1 MDHHRVGSKRNNN
14 PVPERVLKTKQGG
27 GNIAALVHK
36 KEIEKMKLT
45 LEQLIAARNALE
57 GPYETITMEDIAE
70 EFKSEDEA
78 AESLKLDIRDA
89 LLRDDIRRGQVNKL
103 EKIGDLF
110 RLYNSLV
117 EDEEEHLDWYHLMDV
132 MDNEDEVI
140 ESLTEEIAK
149 LKNSK

>member
-1 MDHHRVGSKRNNN
+1 
-14 PVPERVLKTKQGG
+14 
-27 GNIAALVHK
+27 
-36 KEIEKMKLT
+36 MKLT

-57 GPYETITMEDIAE
+57 GAHETITMEDITE
-70 EFKSEDEA
+70 EFESEDEA

-89 LLRDDIRRGQVNKL
+89 LLRDDIRRERETKM

-110 RLYNSLV
+110 NIYNSLI

-149 LKNSK
+149 LIRG

>member
-1 MDHHRVGSKRNNN
+1 
-14 PVPERVLKTKQGG
+14 
-27 GNIAALVHK
+27 
-36 KEIEKMKLT
+36 MKLT

-57 GPYETITMEDIAE
+57 GAHETITMEDIAE
-70 EFKSEDEA
+70 EFESEDEA
-78 AESLKLDIRDA
+78 AESLKLDIQDA
-89 LLRDDIRRGQVNKL
+89 LLRDDIRRERETKM

-110 RLYNSLV
+110 NIYNSLI

-149 LKNSK
+149 LRRD

>member
-1 MDHHRVGSKRNNN
+1 
-14 PVPERVLKTKQGG
+14 
-27 GNIAALVHK
+27 
-36 KEIEKMKLT
+36 MKLT
-45 LEQLIAARNALE
+45 LEQLIAARNARE
-57 GPYETITMEDIAE
+57 GAHETITMEDITE
-70 EFKSEDEA
+70 EFESEDEA

-89 LLRDDIRRGQVNKL
+89 LLRDDIRRERETKM

-110 RLYNSLV
+110 NIYNSLI

-149 LKNSK
+149 LIRG